1 MEIWCLI
8 KKYNSYLMSF
18 SILITCLLDN
28 VRILER
34 EVIHQSPL
42 GVKEL
47 ILSFHKLL

>member
-1 MEIWCLI
+1 MFDQEI
-8 KKYNSYLMSF
+8 K
-18 SILITCLLDN
+18 LLPDEFEYSHHLFFDN

-42 GVKEL
+42 GVEGL